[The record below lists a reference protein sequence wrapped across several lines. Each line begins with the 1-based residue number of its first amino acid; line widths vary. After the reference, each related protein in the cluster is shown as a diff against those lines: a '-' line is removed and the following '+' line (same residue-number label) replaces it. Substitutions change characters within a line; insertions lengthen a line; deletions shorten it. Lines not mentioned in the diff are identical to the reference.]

1 MAMIKCPECG
11 KKISDKAGKCPKCGC
26 PINEK
31 ENIADEG
38 IIFNDEK
45 QSEDYQISNRF
56 LRFIKNIFG
65 CQ

>member
-38 IIFNDEK
+38 IIFNDENSRK
-45 QSEDYQISNRF
+45 ITRYLIVS
-56 LRFIKNIFG
+56 
-65 CQ
+65 